1 MEAPNG
7 VLDFIA
13 EVTWGDLPQ
22 EVRRQ
27 PKLCLLDL
35 IGVGAGG
42 AGNKLSNIIR
52 HYSALDMSG
61 AMPIMFDGRGVSASG
76 LALAGGMTIDA
87 LDGYDGF
94 NPTKWHAG

>member
-35 IGVGAGG
+35 LSVGVGG
-42 AGNKLSNIIR
+42 AGTN
-52 HYSALDMSG
+52 
-61 AMPIMFDGRGVSASG
+61 SASG
-76 LALAGGMTIDA
+76 VALAGGMTIDA

>member
-27 PKLCLLDL
+27 PKLCLLD
-35 IGVGAGG
+35 
-42 AGNKLSNIIR
+42 
-52 HYSALDMSG
+52 MSG

-76 LALAGGMTIDA
+76 VALAGGMTIDA